1 MPVWESTEQY
11 IMAQTKQAQEALLA
25 MQRILQAALPAA
37 SECISYSMPALRI
50 FPDTGEKNP
59 TKGGRPRVLRGGEA
73 PSRLLPDARSHRGLS
88 GGTCPLS
95 DLQRCGTVSPGSA
108 AAGKS
113 DHPDGA
119 VPAPGGKITE
129 MRYDNVCPAVFVR
142 RNNRFTAEVLLGEQ
156 EITVHVKNT
165 GRLRELL
172 LPGADVILTESNNA
186 NRRTAYDLIG
196 AYRGGKLY
204 NIDSQAPNAVTFEW
218 LRTRG
223 FDEIRPETVCGSSRI
238 DFWM

>member
-1 MPVWESTEQY
+1 
-11 IMAQTKQAQEALLA
+11 
-25 MQRILQAALPAA
+25 
-37 SECISYSMPALRI
+37 
-50 FPDTGEKNP
+50 
-59 TKGGRPRVLRGGEA
+59 
-73 PSRLLPDARSHRGLS
+73 
-88 GGTCPLS
+88 
-95 DLQRCGTVSPGSA
+95 
-108 AAGKS
+108 
-113 DHPDGA
+113 
-119 VPAPGGKITE
+119 

-142 RNNRFTAEVLLGEQ
+142 RNNRFTAEVLLREQ

-196 AYRGGKLY
+196 VYRGGKLY

-238 DFWM
+238 DFWMRRGDVTYLLEVKGCTLEEGGVGYFPDAPTGIRAGIAFVICMKGVDRVLPNDRTQPSFGQALLRAKQAGVTVWFLKTDPKPDALFVTGAERDNS

>member
-1 MPVWESTEQY
+1 
-11 IMAQTKQAQEALLA
+11 
-25 MQRILQAALPAA
+25 
-37 SECISYSMPALRI
+37 
-50 FPDTGEKNP
+50 
-59 TKGGRPRVLRGGEA
+59 
-73 PSRLLPDARSHRGLS
+73 
-88 GGTCPLS
+88 
-95 DLQRCGTVSPGSA
+95 
-108 AAGKS
+108 
-113 DHPDGA
+113 
-119 VPAPGGKITE
+119 

-172 LPGADVILTESNNA
+172 LPGADVILTQSNNA

-238 DFWM
+238 DFWMRRGDVTYLLEVKGCTLEEGGVGYFPDAPTERGIRHLNTLSRAAEEGIRAGIAFVICMKGVDRVLPNDRTQPAFGQALLRAKQAGVTVWFLKTDPKPDALFVTGAERDNS